1 MENGL
6 DALVVTQITERLF
19 KTESNVL
26 FFGNKLPNNHV
37 FWTQICLIFEETDYG
52 PASKRLSYK
61 CFSAQLE

>member
-37 FWTQICLIFEETDYG
+37 FWTQIYLIFEETDYG
-52 PASKRLSYK
+52 PAS
-61 CFSAQLE
+61 